1 MNHSHYHVLGIS
13 QTASAQEVK
22 AAYKRLAIKY
32 HPDKNPGNEL
42 AEEMFKQVN
51 AAYQILSNPS
61 KRALYDLRLQYQR
74 EQHHR
79 AVMHHQPRRYE
90 DRHYTTREPAGVSE
104 RHYKKRQSKSSSFS
118 RKDWYITMA
127 FAGGLILFSLLL
139 KTVMDHIAGEDKY
152 KTALTYIADGKYSSA
167 HRLLTDAI
175 HFKPDKAAAYEA
187 RAMIELDVYENY
199 NSALQDLNK
208 TIALQEQ
215 PSAQVY
221 YMRGRSLQ
229 QLAKYRQAE
238 EDLTKA
244 LELNQKLW
252 KAYLKRGEVRL
263 FYLQD
268 YEASITDLTTFLRS
282 SNPGP
287 DQVDA
292 LTFRGFA
299 YYKRGQ
305 LEQSEQDYRAGLIA
319 DKENGRLYYLLART
333 ELERQQEDSA
343 CVHFSKAYELG
354 YSAALLELRAK
365 CQP

>member
-1 MNHSHYHVLGIS
+1 MNHNHYQVLGIS
-13 QTASAQEVK
+13 PTASAQEVK

-32 HPDKNPGNEL
+32 HPDKNPGNLL
-42 AEEMFKQVN
+42 AEELFKQAN
-51 AAYQILSNPS
+51 SAYQILSNPS

-74 EQHHR
+74 EQQQR
-79 AVMHHQPRRYE
+79 AVMQHQPRRYE
-90 DRHYTTREPAGVSE
+90 PRHYTTREPAGVSE
-104 RHYKKRQSKSSSFS
+104 RGYKKRQSKSSSFS
-118 RKDWYITMA
+118 RKDWYITLA

-152 KTALTYIADGKYSSA
+152 KTALTYIADGKYTNA

-199 NSALQDLNK
+199 SGALQDLNK
-208 TIALQEQ
+208 TISLQER

-229 QLAKYRQAE
+229 QLAQYRQAE
-238 EDLTKA
+238 QDLTKA
-244 LELNQKLW
+244 LELNDRLW
-252 KAYLKRGEVRL
+252 HAHLKRGEIRL
-263 FYLQD
+263 FYLKE
-268 YEASITDLTTFLRS
+268 YKPAIEDLNIFLRYS
-282 SNPGP
+282 TTGP
-287 DQVDA
+287 EQVEA

-299 YYKRGQ
+299 YFKQGQ
-305 LEQSEQDYRAGLIA
+305 LEESEQDYRAGLIA
-319 DKENGRLYYLLART
+319 DRENGRLYYLLGRT
-333 ELERQQEDSA
+333 EMEQQQPDSA